1 MELKR
6 LPTRIAESSL
16 LLPSASAV
24 YLLVWLFA
32 GIREYWWLNLA
43 LTAATVYIIVELS
56 NANALIRVR
65 SRMVSSTFLVLSSL
79 CLPLHYSL
87 RNTFVMLCLT
97 LSFFLLFSSYQD
109 KRAVRLHYYASFLI
123 GIASLCHTEILL
135 FMPLFWILALT
146 NIQSLTFR
154 TWIASILGILTPYWL
169 LIPWLFIN
177 QEPGLVATHF
187 SKLFPKEQV
196 FDTTMIKVNQWITLS
211 LVMVLGI
218 IAAINFWR
226 FNYEDRIRTRQ
237 LYGFFAWTVI
247 YSIFLIFL
255 QPQLFD
261 PLIRIITLSM
271 STFIAHY
278 FSLSRTRMT
287 QIVFYAG
294 SVAIVIAIIYNLV
307 TWSGLST
314 F

>member
-1 MELKR
+1 
-6 LPTRIAESSL
+6 
-16 LLPSASAV
+16 
-24 YLLVWLFA
+24 
-32 GIREYWWLNLA
+32 
-43 LTAATVYIIVELS
+43 
-56 NANALIRVR
+56 
-65 SRMVSSTFLVLSSL
+65 
-79 CLPLHYSL
+79 
-87 RNTFVMLCLT
+87 
-97 LSFFLLFSSYQD
+97 
-109 KRAVRLHYYASFLI
+109 
-123 GIASLCHTEILL
+123 
-135 FMPLFWILALT
+135 
-146 NIQSLTFR
+146 
-154 TWIASILGILTPYWL
+154 
-169 LIPWLFIN
+169 
-177 QEPGLVATHF
+177 
-187 SKLFPKEQV
+187 
-196 FDTTMIKVNQWITLS
+196 
-211 LVMVLGI
+211 MVLGI

-237 LYGFFAWTVI
+237 LYGFFAWTAI

-294 SVAIVIAIIYNLV
+294 SVAVVIAIIYNLV